1 MGLDEHDDDPLDDNA
16 RGLSVSDDTSGELF
30 ITASDDVILLSQLR
44 FGVALNSELVD
55 ELSESLRDNGELLS
69 PGAGIGLIGDTASAC
84 SV

>member
-16 RGLSVSDDTSGELF
+16 RGLFVSDDTSGELF
-30 ITASDDVILLSQLR
+30 ITASDDVIHLSQPR

-55 ELSESLRDNGELLS
+55 ELSESLRDNGELS
-69 PGAGIGLIGDTASAC
+69 HGAGTGLIGDTASAC